1 MKIDKSLLSGST
13 VLLVLSLLEEQDQY
27 GYQMIATLARRSDR
41 TFDLK
46 EGTLY
51 PILHTLE
58 QRGHVSSYESEA
70 SGSRRRKYYRLTRK
84 GERLLAEKRVEW
96 EAFAG
101 AMQKVLNP
109 QKPLTQPAQA

>member
-13 VLLVLSLLEEQDQY
+13 VLLVLALLEEQDQY
-27 GYQMIATLARRSDR
+27 GYQMIATLAQRSDH

-58 QRGHVSSYESEA
+58 SQGHVSSYESETP
-70 SGSRRRKYYRLTRK
+70 GGRKRKYYRLTRK
-84 GERLLAEKRVEW
+84 GAQLLAEKRAEW
-96 EAFAG
+96 QQFAG
-101 AMQKVLNP
+101 AVERVLQP
-109 QKPLTQPAQA
+109 QRPLAQPAQA